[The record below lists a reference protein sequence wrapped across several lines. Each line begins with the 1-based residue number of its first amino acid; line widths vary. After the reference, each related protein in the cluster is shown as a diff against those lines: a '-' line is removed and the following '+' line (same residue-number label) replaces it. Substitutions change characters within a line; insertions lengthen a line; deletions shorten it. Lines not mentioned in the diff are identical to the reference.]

1 MVKLI
6 FSGKIAIFFPW
17 DLPEKFSGPT
27 VMFDVNSASHNIAY
41 LSGICEELFVVT
53 KNNVWKA
60 LDIVKDAV
68 LVGESNDLELNKKF
82 FARNS
87 ASEIIKA
94 DLKNKKVILITN
106 NGTKTI
112 NEIWDK
118 GASPIIV
125 CDYANLHTVANW
137 LFENYMGASAI
148 TLVPAG
154 GREAIYSL
162 DPNLLED
169 LICAQAMEDLLKG
182 KEPDLKSGFVRSI
195 KYIHKTN
202 PSSSPSEAD
211 LKEIFTPKD
220 KFRTVPVCFK
230 HKNGLLEIRDLN
242 NKNEKKDK

>member
-6 FSGKIAIFFPW
+6 FSGKIAISFPW

-41 LSGICEELFVVT
+41 LSAICELYVVS
-53 KNNVWKA
+53 KDNVWKA
-60 LDIVKDAV
+60 LDIIKDAV
-68 LVGESNDLELNKKF
+68 LVGESDDPELKKKF
-82 FARNS
+82 YARNS

-94 DLKNKKVILITN
+94 DLKNQKVILITN

-118 GASPIIV
+118 GASPIIA

-137 LFENYMGASAI
+137 LIENYMGAAEI

-154 GREAIYSL
+154 GREAIYSP

-169 LICAQAMEDLLKG
+169 LICAQAMADLLKG
-182 KEPDLKSGFVRSI
+182 KVPDLKSGFDRSI

-202 PSSSPSEAD
+202 PISSPSGAD
-211 LKEIFTPKD
+211 LQELFTTKD
-220 KFRTVPVCFK
+220 KFRTVPVCFM
-230 HKNGLLEIRDLN
+230 HKNGILEIRDLI